1 MLSKPDSAD
10 IISEVKGNA
19 FENSSM
25 ERRMANLNLKGPAVF
40 LILILLAFQA
50 PLLSQGGEKFFDTAP
65 AAHKEVRLTVFY
77 PSIGSIRAVA
87 ALRKFGCLDVPDLVV
102 IGVYH
107 EKEATKYAESLQYV
121 KDNDIDWFRFHPVSA
136 EIDADVLF
144 KKNACTTEY
153 EKIFKG
159 SDGII
164 FFGGPDIPPSIYGEK
179 TDRLTSIEDPVRHNF
194 ELSAI
199 FHLLGG
205 FQDPAF
211 KAFLNDRPGFPVLGI
226 CLGCQTLNVA
236 TGGTLIQDIWSEVYG
251 KTDVEDILALD
262 SELWHNNP
270 YIMLYPQD
278 KLIGY
283 NFHRLR
289 LDGKGLFCSEMG
301 FRTDDH
307 PRILSSHHQALEKLG
322 QGLKTIATS
331 MDEKII
337 EAVAHE
343 AYPNVLGVQFH
354 PEHRMLWE
362 NERQFRQSP
371 KDDLFSFKGLLEG
384 SAPSFAF
391 NKGIWQWLG
400 RKLAEGRR

>member
-1 MLSKPDSAD
+1 MLSKQDGTD
-10 IISEVKGNA
+10 IIKAEG
-19 FENSSM
+19 
-25 ERRMANLNLKGPAVF
+25 RMPNLNLKRSAV
-40 LILILLAFQA
+40 LVILILLAVRA
-50 PLLSQGGEKFFDTAP
+50 PLISQAGEGFFDAAP
-65 AAHKEVRLTVFY
+65 ATHKDVRLTVFY

-87 ALRKFGCLDVPDLVV
+87 ALRKFACLDVPDLIV

-107 EKEATKYAESLQYV
+107 DEEATKYAESRQYV
-121 KDNDIDWFRFHPVSA
+121 KDNGFDWFRFHSVSA
-136 EIDADVLF
+136 KIGGDFLF
-144 KKNACTTEY
+144 KKNAWTPIY
-153 EKIFKG
+153 EKIFNG

-179 TDRLTSIEDPVRHNF
+179 TNFLTMIEDPVRHDF

-205 FQDPAF
+205 LQDPAF
-211 KAFLNDRPGFPVLGI
+211 KALLDDKPGFPVLGI
-226 CLGCQTLNVA
+226 CLGCQSLNVG

-251 KTDVEDILALD
+251 KPDVEDVLALD
-262 SELWHNNP
+262 PELWHNNP
-270 YIMLYPQD
+270 YILLHPQE

-283 NFHRLR
+283 NFHRIR

-322 QGLKTIATS
+322 KGLKVIATS
-331 MDEKII
+331 MDGKIV

-343 AYPNVLGVQFH
+343 NYPNVLGVQFH

-362 NERQFRQSP
+362 NEPQFKQSP
-371 KDDLFSFKGLLEG
+371 TDEPFSFKGLLEG
-384 SAPSFAF
+384 TPPSFAF